1 MRFFVV
7 LASAVMMLLLGGC
20 RGSKTERISANM
32 AFEGVSNYC
41 HSEFDWS
48 PAQDNPSIMYVALAD
63 STDAEYKLVFRSYTG
78 ALTYFHVDKENGSTR
93 MVEFVPAL
101 NLETE
106 AGTINLRDYLK

>member
-1 MRFFVV
+1 MKQIV
-7 LASAVMMLLLGGC
+7 LLLALAVLC
-20 RGSKTERISANM
+20 LCSCGSNASKNM
-32 AFEGVSNYC
+32 ITKEMAYEGVSNYC

-63 STDAEYKLVFRSYTG
+63 STDAEYNLVFRSYTG
-78 ALTYFHVDKENGSTR
+78 ALTYFHVDKESGSTR